1 MTAKTDLQEGGSAR
15 ASGPESVGTAEAKRR
30 FSELVDRVGAGERFL
45 VSRRGR
51 PAVALV
57 PPTAELFETPGEPP
71 SGLAA
76 LAGALAG
83 WEDLEQAVGEI
94 YAARRGS
101 ADRPA
106 PDLG

>member
-1 MTAKTDLQEGGSAR
+1 MTAKTETRHGGSPDVA
-15 ASGPESVGTAEAKRR
+15 PESVGTAEAKRR

-57 PPTAELFETPGEPP
+57 PPTPELFEAPAEPP

-83 WEDLEQAVGEI
+83 WEDLDVVVEEI
-94 YAARRGS
+94 YATRRRS

-106 PDLG
+106 P

>member
-1 MTAKTDLQEGGSAR
+1 MTSKATPQHSSSPRPA
-15 ASGPESVGTAEAKRR
+15 PESVGTAEAKRR
-30 FSELVDRVGAGERFL
+30 FSELVDRVGEGERFL
-45 VSRRGR
+45 ISRRGR

-57 PPTAELFETPGEPP
+57 SPTTELFDAPSQAP

-76 LAGALAG
+76 IAGAMSD
-83 WEDLEQAVGEI
+83 WDDLDRTVAEI

-101 ADRPA
+101 EDRPA